1 MRINRVKNLIPAP
14 NDGEKLYLVVTPL
27 QLGLDKNSDWKGGV
41 NTVTVEVWRQKGK
54 DDPTQSNMGSY
65 TVIVYKNGTSTVK
78 VTKSN
83 TSSFTFQASK
93 SDTSY
98 EIVLKVNSKN
108 ADSKTVTISADGIT
122 GVGVSSVTEYY
133 LASSSGSGV
142 TTSTSGWTTDP
153 TAAAA
158 TLTAT
163 KKFLWNYEKVTYTDG
178 TSVNTTP
185 AIIGRYGDKGDKG
198 DQGNTGVSIT
208 SVTEYY
214 LASANYTN
222 VTRSTSG
229 WTTDPT
235 ANAAKLTASKKYL
248 WNYEVIGYS
257 DGSTDETDPVIIGVY
272 GDKGDKGDQGDTG
285 KGISSITEYY
295 LASASGSG
303 VTTSTSGWTTDPTAA
318 AATLT
323 STKKYLW
330 NYEKV
335 TYSDGTSVST
345 TPAIIGRYGDK
356 GDKGDKGNTGVSIT
370 SVTEY
375 YLASSSYTGVT
386 RSTSGWTTNP
396 TASAATITA
405 SKKYLWNYEV
415 IGYSDGSTDETDPV
429 IIGVYGDKGDKG
441 DTGNTGTGI
450 SSTTW
455 YYLATTMATGVTR
468 STSGWTT
475 NYQQGTPELPYVWR
489 YGDTLL
495 TNGTHQYTS
504 CELIF
509 SYSAGANPNLLEQT
523 NFSSLQ
529 ALDKWTTRNVLA
541 PLQSVSVSAE
551 NYASITTG
559 IQAHNA
565 YYDRTTKTTAQ
576 IQYKEV
582 LQQCL
587 WNTTGTI
594 RKLEPSTWYTLSF
607 WAKGVN
613 VATFIYPSVFDNTS
627 ISYKDGVMQN
637 ANTLGADAYILWSL
651 NSTWKRHT
659 FTFKTKSTIGS
670 ANQNLLFRLYPKASS
685 STLNDVYL
693 CMPKLEVGMQ
703 ATSYISNEDSTHCGQ
718 IRRRRWAL
726 NTEYF
731 QGAVDERYD
740 DVVLVGEGGF
750 YHCIKSHI
758 STLDNMPGIGTY
770 WQTYWTS
777 AQSGMYEMLS
787 TDLFFANKAL
797 INNLIATLIQTG
809 YSGNPHIEAEGSE
822 FKIFGKGQYP
832 AIYLAVND
840 QNKAVLRFQ
849 NENTGEFLYD
859 LGPDGIMKE
868 FSEVADSYTP
878 MKLKK
883 LTNVT
888 RVSELLNITDSACTT
903 YYRFNEGYKQI
914 GSGNNVTKQYHVSG
928 GSSPSAKNAQFFTS
942 QNYNGTAIANGWYV
956 KPNNGNYMMT
966 AANAIGD
973 TSIYV
978 VWIYQF
984 SSGKLVSSVPVYF
997 RYTDSQHANHSVG
1010 CDENGNELSTSTY
1023 TYLYSYAQS
1032 QLTP

>member
-27 QLGLDKNSDWKGGV
+27 QLGLDKNSGWKGGV

-108 ADSKTVTISADGIT
+108 ADSKTVTISADGADGTEGRSIALTLTRNNLYTDAQWASYGAIGHSENYIKRDWDTDLTTCRVGDYFVVSGTSSDTGSHHTITYKCTAVTANNIT
-122 GVGVSSVTEYY
+122 G
-133 LASSSGSGV
+133 
-142 TTSTSGWTTDP
+142 TSISY
-153 TAAAA
+153 
-158 TLTAT
+158 T
-163 KKFLWNYEKVTYTDG
+163 KD
-178 TSVNTTP
+178 
-185 AIIGRYGDKGDKG
+185 GDK
-198 DQGNTGVSIT
+198 
-208 SVTEYY
+208 
-214 LASANYTN
+214 
-222 VTRSTSG
+222 
-229 WTTDPT
+229 
-235 ANAAKLTASKKYL
+235 
-248 WNYEVIGYS
+248 
-257 DGSTDETDPVIIGVY
+257 
-272 GDKGDKGDQGDTG
+272 
-285 KGISSITEYY
+285 
-295 LASASGSG
+295 
-303 VTTSTSGWTTDPTAA
+303 
-318 AATLT
+318 
-323 STKKYLW
+323 
-330 NYEKV
+330 
-335 TYSDGTSVST
+335 
-345 TPAIIGRYGDK
+345 
-356 GDKGDKGNTGVSIT
+356 
-370 SVTEY
+370 
-375 YLASSSYTGVT
+375 
-386 RSTSGWTTNP
+386 
-396 TASAATITA
+396 
-405 SKKYLWNYEV
+405 
-415 IGYSDGSTDETDPV
+415 
-429 IIGVYGDKGDKG
+429 
-441 DTGNTGTGI
+441 GTGI

-475 NYQQGTPELPYVWR
+475 SYQQGTPELPYVWR

-504 CELIF
+504 CELTF

-541 PLQSVSVSAE
+541 PLQSVSVLAE

-587 WNTTGTI
+587 WNTNGTI
-594 RKLEPSTWYTLSF
+594 KKLEPSTWYTLSF

-758 STLDNMPGIGTY
+758 STLDNMPGIGAN

-832 AIYLAVND
+832 AIYLAVNSD
-840 QNKAVLRFQ
+840 NKAVLRFQ

-928 GSSPSAKNAQFFTS
+928 ESSPSAKNAQFFTS
-942 QNYNGTAIANGWYV
+942 QNYNGTAIADGWYV

-997 RYTDSQHANHSVG
+997 RYTDSQHANQSVG